1 MAVPGKVVVRR
12 EGAVG
17 WVVLDNQA
25 RRNAVSVAMWQG
37 LADALRAFRDDDGVR
52 AVVLTG
58 AGDKAFA
65 SGADI
70 SEFESRRSTED
81 AIAEYNR
88 IASDAN
94 GALKTFPKPTIA
106 MIRGYCFGGG
116 VGLALGCDLRFAA
129 EDAVFSVPAARLG
142 LAYPMGSVKALF
154 DAVGAAHAKEI
165 LFTARRYGAAE
176 ALRIGL
182 VSRVVPGADLE
193 KSVGECTAMIADNA
207 PLTVAASKLAV
218 DAMVAAPGG
227 DLAAAEAAAK
237 GALASE
243 DYKEGRRAFM
253 EKRRP
258 VFTGR

>member
-1 MAVPGKVVVRR
+1 MAEPGRVVARR

-17 WVVLDNQA
+17 WAILDNQA
-25 RRNAVSVAMWQG
+25 RRNAVSVAMWQQ
-37 LADALRAFRDDDGVR
+37 LAEALRAFRADSEIR

-65 SGADI
+65 AGADI

-88 IASDAN
+88 IATDAN
-94 GALKTFPKPTIA
+94 STLKTFPKPTIA

-116 VGLALGCDLRFAA
+116 VGLALGCDLRLAA
-129 EDAVFSVPAARLG
+129 DDAVFSVPAARLG
-142 LAYPMGSVKALF
+142 LAYPMGSVKALT
-154 DAVGAAHAKEI
+154 DAVGASHAKEI

-176 ALRIGL
+176 ALAIGL
-182 VSRVVPGADLE
+182 VGRVAPVAELE
-193 KSVGECTAMIADNA
+193 KAVGEVTAMIADNA

-218 DAMVAAPGG
+218 DAAVAAAGG
-227 DLAAAEAAAK
+227 DVAAADAAGKA
-237 GALASE
+237 ALASE

-258 VFTGR
+258 VFVGR